1 MGEWWHLKL
10 YQSSEKE
17 CKRCTQYKR
26 WQEITFFNFYLLCR
40 KSIIAYILE
49 NENTIQ
55 FHLFQTMFKLIC
67 ESLKLLPHQQVKKLS
82 LTLIANRPWDY
93 PENFGVYSQLNRKSK
108 TFFYFPQCVCFL
120 NPTGQNPNLTLL
132 PQNSG
137 ILQTRMGQRGN
148 LMKMNFDN
156 FQMQK

>member
-1 MGEWWHLKL
+1 MVLVSIQHVRTSNYFIHNKIIYLKEDFFCFFFIFLYFAIFAGKQSVRLINLACLKGSVYNVLTRWGCKKFYYDPKTDVRTMGEWWHLKL

-67 ESLKLLPHQQVKKLS
+67 ESLKLLPH
-82 LTLIANRPWDY
+82 
-93 PENFGVYSQLNRKSK
+93 
-108 TFFYFPQCVCFL
+108 
-120 NPTGQNPNLTLL
+120 
-132 PQNSG
+132 
-137 ILQTRMGQRGN
+137 
-148 LMKMNFDN
+148 
-156 FQMQK
+156 